1 MYGIVAR
8 MPVAAT
14 ARASAPLSKRPRTKS
29 AAVMYPCLCETLHM
43 RGITTNTKGYVITV

>member
-14 ARASAPLSKRPRTKS
+14 ASARAPLSKRPRTKS

-43 RGITTNTKGYVITV
+43 RGITTKTNG